1 MRKKESLRVSATLK
15 HTLEL
20 GKPLQK
26 LHEHASEQWKP
37 YGTHFNS
44 VAASLKIFF
53 LYPVILQP
61 IHRFRNS
68 GELHIKYNL
77 HHPVPV

>member
-1 MRKKESLRVSATLK
+1 MLK

-26 LHEHASEQWKP
+26 LHEQASEQGKP
-37 YGTHFNS
+37 YGTHLNS
-44 VAASLKIFF
+44 VTTSLKILF

-61 IHRFRNS
+61 IHRSRKS
-68 GELHIKYNL
+68 GGLHIKYNL